1 MKKFVLSIATLLTVS
16 GAMAQGPYLTFG
28 LGYAGAASQEQLGT
42 STDISATGAFT
53 ESTINGSF
61 GGGIPIS
68 LGLGYGFTKHIAFD
82 LGFTYFMGNEVT
94 TTKYKT
100 FMGDDY
106 SVKTKGYQIRVIP
119 QLVLSTGSDNALNFY
134 SKFGL
139 VMPVSGKTTF
149 TKSGK
154 MVLGYNPITSAFVVG
169 DVAAGGESSGKFSLG
184 YTGSL
189 GTTFNLS
196 DKLSIFGELQY
207 INLRI
212 KGDKQTIT
220 KYEVDGKD
228 KMSDLPT
235 SLKETVFVDQLTE
248 KSNTDATK
256 PAEALRNSSNYNSFG
271 VNVGIKFN
279 F

>member
-42 STDISATGAFT
+42 SMDVSATGTFT
-53 ESTINGSF
+53 QTPINGSY

-94 TTKYKT
+94 ISKTKQAPSVDMTTT
-100 FMGDDY
+100 
-106 SVKTKGYQIRVIP
+106 TKGYQIRVIP
-119 QLVLSTGSDNALNFY
+119 QLVLSSGSDNALNFY
-134 SKFGL
+134 SKFGV

-149 TKSGK
+149 KSFGTSYFG
-154 MVLGYNPITSAFVVG
+154 LDNNFNPIYGPLNVE
-169 DVAAGGESSGKFSLG
+169 GESSGKFSLG
-184 YTGSL
+184 FTGSF
-189 GTTFNLS
+189 GTTFSLS

-220 KYEVDGKD
+220 KYESNGVDVT
-228 KMSDLPT
+228 DLLPKSVT
-235 SLKETVFVDQLTE
+235 ETNYVDELTE